1 MAPAVTEF
9 NYRWHCCRESP
20 KYSAHWKALH
30 SFFIRCVP
38 AKWFPGQ
45 KQLVTKTHKR
55 TILDPIYSPVYFI
68 KLKNCIIANN
78 MYILEMP
85 SSRCFLKRQLP
96 HFMNSMLYRFIKSS
110 GVLCLC
116 CGVSKNISGQLASV
130 LRIANKNEI
139 TLKRCKIPPNWSW

>member
-1 MAPAVTEF
+1 MFVFWKNLWLASLLSKLTGL
-9 NYRWHCCRESP
+9 YRLNGFRDKNNSWL
-20 KYSAHWKALH
+20 KL
-30 SFFIRCVP
+30 I
-38 AKWFPGQ
+38 
-45 KQLVTKTHKR
+45 KR
-55 TILDPIYSPVYFI
+55 TILDPIYSPVYI
-68 KLKNCIIANN
+68 LYKAKKLHNCHSQ
-78 MYILEMP
+78 YILEMP
-85 SSRCFLKRQLP
+85 NSRCFLKRQLP